1 MLTAMKL
8 SGERSSMLSM
18 LPHTTRRRSAC
29 MPSGGEHSTALMQQ
43 LSSGDTAALG
53 RLYDATVGRVYARA
67 LRITGNPAD
76 AEEVTCDVYR
86 QVWQNA
92 KQFDPQRGIPLQWLM
107 VIARSRA
114 LDCSRKSRAQRQ
126 SMHVAASLYENESS
140 PSTDEVLHQCEMA
153 PILRA
158 TLLHLSSVQARVIGL
173 AFFDGLSHREIAR
186 VAHMPLGTVKSH
198 LCRALLVL
206 RKALTGVGGLD
217 SLLGARHGSRAHG
230 APMEQGSPVQ
240 SRSIPFS

>member
-1 MLTAMKL
+1 
-8 SGERSSMLSM
+8 
-18 LPHTTRRRSAC
+18 
-29 MPSGGEHSTALMQQ
+29 
-43 LSSGDTAALG
+43 
-53 RLYDATVGRVYARA
+53 
-67 LRITGNPAD
+67 
-76 AEEVTCDVYR
+76 
-86 QVWQNA
+86 
-92 KQFDPQRGIPLQWLM
+92 
-107 VIARSRA
+107 
-114 LDCSRKSRAQRQ
+114 
-126 SMHVAASLYENESS
+126 MHVAASLYENESS

-158 TLLHLSSVQARVIGL
+158 TLLHLSSVQAHVIGL

-217 SLLGARHGSRAHG
+217 PLSGARQGSKANIV
-230 APMEQGSPVQ
+230 PMEHRPSVR